1 MVAIV
6 RFSRWI
12 FTPSFASKK
21 RPEGGDFRGFIE
33 EAKIAAKY
41 AKEFGIQLLY
51 HNHDFEFATLD
62 GEYGLDLLYREI
74 PADELQT
81 ELDTCWVNIGGEDPS
96 EYIIKYS
103 GRAPVLHLKDFFG
116 EKSEDMY
123 ELVGIERKAP
133 KRPSNFEFR
142 PVGYGAQDW
151 AKITS
156 AAEKADTKWLV
167 VEQEQPSMNL
177 SPMECA
183 KKSREYLKSI
193 GY

>member
-1 MVAIV
+1 M
-6 RFSRWI
+6 
-12 FTPSFASKK
+12 
-21 RPEGGDFRGFIE
+21 
-33 EAKIAAKY
+33 
-41 AKEFGIQLLY
+41 
-51 HNHDFEFATLD
+51 
-62 GEYGLDLLYREI
+62 
-74 PADELQT
+74 QT

-167 VEQEQPSMNL
+167 VEQDQPSMNL